1 MRMLI
6 RSSEMLAQIIMLTSL
21 YGFTFWSIYM
31 ASEAFRESPWLFV
44 AVTFFILLGFAFLI
58 YQGLELIARITYL
71 LYPRTHHIDE
81 LEVQS
86 LTPHTAEM
94 LDRVAEMLDRIALRE
109 GASPGRVCAVLLDQG
124 IKLIDLPEGVSP
136 VRVGTV
142 IANEEVDDWGSL
154 HEIVEEYHNDV
165 RFGGDGQ

>member
-6 RSSEMLAQIIMLTSL
+6 RSSEMLAQIIMLTFLS
-21 YGFTFWSIYM
+21 GFTFWSIYM

-71 LYPRTHHIDE
+71 LYPHTHHIDD
-81 LEVQS
+81 LEVQP
-86 LTPHTAEM
+86 LTALTAEM
-94 LDRVAEMLDRIALRE
+94 LDRD
-109 GASPGRVCAVLLDQG
+109 
-124 IKLIDLPEGVSP
+124 
-136 VRVGTV
+136 
-142 IANEEVDDWGSL
+142 EEVDDWGSL

-165 RFGGDGQ
+165 RLGGDGR

>member
-1 MRMLI
+1 MRKLI
-6 RSSEMLAQIIMLTSL
+6 RSSEMLAQIIMLTFLS
-21 YGFTFWSIYM
+21 GITFWSIYM
-31 ASEAFRESPWLFV
+31 VFEAFRESPWWFV

-71 LYPRTHHIDE
+71 LYPHTHHIDD

-94 LDRVAEMLDRIALRE
+94 LDRISLH
-109 GASPGRVCAVLLDQG
+109 
-124 IKLIDLPEGVSP
+124 EGVSP
-136 VRVGTV
+136 GRVGTV

>member
-44 AVTFFILLGFAFLI
+44 AVTFFILLGFAVLI
-58 YQGLELIARITYL
+58 YQGLELIARITDPP
-71 LYPRTHHIDE
+71 YPHAHHIDA
-81 LEVQS
+81 L
-86 LTPHTAEM
+86 TAEV
-94 LDRVAEMLDRIALRE
+94 LDRD
-109 GASPGRVCAVLLDQG
+109 
-124 IKLIDLPEGVSP
+124 
-136 VRVGTV
+136 
-142 IANEEVDDWGSL
+142 EEVDDWGSL
-154 HEIVEEYHNDV
+154 HEIVEEYHNNV

>member
-1 MRMLI
+1 MRRLI
-6 RSSEMLAQIIMLTSL
+6 RSSEMLAQIIMLTFLS
-21 YGFTFWSIYM
+21 GITFWSIYM
-31 ASEAFRESPWLFV
+31 VFEAFWESPWWFV
-44 AVTFFILLGFAFLI
+44 AVTFFILLGFAVLI
-58 YQGLELIARITYL
+58 NQGLELIARITD
-71 LYPRTHHIDE
+71 PPSPHTHHIDE

-94 LDRVAEMLDRIALRE
+94 LDRIALRE
-109 GASPGRVCAVLLDQG
+109 GVGPGRVGA
-124 IKLIDLPEGVSP
+124 
-136 VRVGTV
+136 V

>member
-1 MRMLI
+1 MRKLI
-6 RSSEMLAQIIMLTSL
+6 RSSEMLAQIIMLTFLS
-21 YGFTFWSIYM
+21 GITFWSIYT
-31 ASEAFRESPWLFV
+31 AFEALRESPWWFV
-44 AVTFFILLGFAFLI
+44 AVTFSILLVFAVLI

-71 LYPRTHHIDE
+71 LYPHTHHIDE

-94 LDRVAEMLDRIALRE
+94 LDRIALRE
-109 GASPGRVCAVLLDQG
+109 GVGPGRVCA
-124 IKLIDLPEGVSP
+124 
-136 VRVGTV
+136 V

-165 RFGGDGQ
+165 RFGGDRQ